1 MALRIS
7 TILLLSAVTMPLC
20 SAAVAADSSHIKSS
34 LQSAYDSRDA
44 AFMSKNIQG
53 ALAPYT
59 ADVVIISSDGAQEKG
74 LAGQRR
80 DLSQLFAGQS
90 TFSSATTEIEE
101 FIADKS
107 SKEAN
112 TKSVRHLTVAAKP
125 NSGQIPPSVI
135 EEVVRDHWA
144 IVKGGWHI
152 TRERRLTESTL
163 LELCA
168 AATNGSVKNSIV
180 GKWVGSLP
188 GRPGITATMY
198 IEFKADGTELQT
210 IIAPNQ
216 NISLQ
221 ATYTAKNNVLTE
233 TLVSGMKNGRTTPNV
248 GQVQTLNYQLNG
260 DVLLISLG
268 GSADAIHF
276 TRQPE

>member
-1 MALRIS
+1 MVFRIS
-7 TILLLSAVTMPLC
+7 IALLLSTATVSFC
-20 SAAVAADSSHIKSS
+20 SMAFAADTGHIESS

-44 AFMSKNIQG
+44 AFVSKNVKV
-53 ALAPYT
+53 ALAPY
-59 ADVVIISSDGAQEKG
+59 ASDVVIISSDGEQARG

-80 DLSQLFAGQS
+80 DLSKIFAS
-90 TFSSATTEIEE
+90 NSNFSSAATEIEE
-101 FIADKS
+101 FVADKGG
-107 SKEAN
+107 KEAN
-112 TKSVRHLTVAAKP
+112 TKSVRHIIVEAKA
-125 NSGQIPPSVI
+125 STGRSTPSVV

-144 IVKGGWHI
+144 IGKNGWHI
-152 TRERRLTESTL
+152 TRERRLTEASL

-168 AATNGSVKNSIV
+168 AADGLVKKGIV

-188 GRPGITATMY
+188 GRPGTTATMY
-198 IEFKADGTELQT
+198 VEFKSDGTESQT

-221 ATYTAKNNVLTE
+221 ATYTAKGNVLTE
-233 TLVSGMKNGRTTPNV
+233 TLVSGMKNGRAASNA
-248 GQVQTLNYQLNG
+248 GQVQALNYQLNG

-268 GSADAIHF
+268 GSADTIRF